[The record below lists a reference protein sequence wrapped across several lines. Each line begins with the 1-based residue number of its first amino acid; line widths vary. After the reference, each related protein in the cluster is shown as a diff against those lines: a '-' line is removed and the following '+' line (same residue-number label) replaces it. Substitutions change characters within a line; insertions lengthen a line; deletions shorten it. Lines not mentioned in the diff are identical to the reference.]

1 MKILFAGPS
10 LAQDISLL
18 VAGKDTFVC
27 AGPVTR
33 GGVLKAVIDGAVAI
47 GIVDGRF
54 EDTLSVWHKEILY
67 ALSLGVAVAGAASMG
82 ALRASECSAFGMI
95 GIGEVYRRYATGQLT
110 DDADV
115 GQVHAP
121 AELNYFALTEPLVN
135 IEPTLAKMQAA
146 ELIDSAEEED
156 LWIRARVLHYKERT
170 YRALF
175 NGSSRID
182 SPRAEVLLAW
192 TTKNAVNQKRLD
204 ALELV
209 AWLKLQPTQRG
220 KRPDWEFSDTSH
232 WQALMRSLTE
242 CRAYRAA

>member
-1 MKILFAGPS
+1 MKILFVGPS
-10 LAQDISLL
+10 LAQDIPLL
-18 VAGKDTFVC
+18 AACKDTFLS

-33 GGVLKAVIDGAVAI
+33 GDVLKAVVEGAVAI

-82 ALRASECSAFGMI
+82 ALRASECSAFGMV
-95 GIGEVYRRYATGQLT
+95 GIGAVYSRYVNGQST

-121 AELNYFALTEPLVN
+121 AELNYCPLTEPLVN
-135 IEPTLAKMQAA
+135 IEPTLAKMQVVG
-146 ELIDSAEEED
+146 LIDGAEAED
-156 LWIRARVLHYKERT
+156 LRMRARALHYKERT

-175 NGSSRID
+175 NGSPQMVPSRV
-182 SPRAEVLLAW
+182 AMLLAW
-192 TTKNAVNQKRLD
+192 TATSAVNQKRLD

-242 CRAYRAA
+242 RRAYRAA